1 MGVFS
6 LFGADRPEDLMKQ
19 AKAAYEKVVSLESD
33 SREARSMRL
42 RMALLCRAHLD
53 KTFID
58 GAERMADW
66 QELAAYAI
74 ASGTDRPELPQPTLY
89 QKVKSGEHEIY
100 AYLPEEFTE
109 VAFSL
114 GGRYQRTEISAQ
126 QAIDSMQG
134 LAEQLCYYELSLE
147 EPFTALQFLRDELAE
162 EEGEQGFDDGDDPGT
177 YPSS

>member
-19 AKAAYEKVVSLESD
+19 AKAAYEKVIELESD

-42 RMALLCRAHLD
+42 RMGMLCRAHLD

-66 QELAAYAI
+66 QELAALAI
-74 ASGTDRPELPQPTLY
+74 ASGTDRPELPQPTMY
-89 QKVKSGEHEIY
+89 QKVRSGENEVY
-100 AYLPEEFTE
+100 AYLPEEYTD

-126 QAIDSMQG
+126 QAIDAMQG
-134 LAEQLCYYELSLE
+134 LADQLCYYDLSLE
-147 EPFTALQFLRDELAE
+147 EPFTALQFLRDELADDT
-162 EEGEQGFDDGDDPGT
+162 GGDMADGDDHGSP
-177 YPSS
+177 PSS

>member
-33 SREARSMRL
+33 SRDARSMRL
-42 RMALLCRAHLD
+42 RMGLLCRAHLD
-53 KTFID
+53 KTFIE

-66 QELAAYAI
+66 QELAALAI
-74 ASGTDRPELPQPTLY
+74 ANGTERPELPQPSMY
-89 QKVKSGEHEIY
+89 QKVKSGENEVY
-100 AYLPEEFTE
+100 AYLPEEYTD

-126 QAIDSMQG
+126 QAIDAMQG
-134 LAEQLCYYELSLE
+134 LADQLCYYDLSLE

-162 EEGEQGFDDGDDPGT
+162 EEGEQGFDDGDDPAAR
-177 YPSS
+177 PSS